1 MPVIR
6 EQRQYQVG
14 PIGVARASQT
24 GAMVGNAIAEN
35 ADRLANMF
43 FRAEAQQAEKKGI
56 EQARAADLK
65 SVITI
70 NPETGEPEAYKP
82 PESFGTIAADAYQRV
97 IMRRF
102 EQSIDDEIKLKS
114 KELAAKYRD
123 QPAIYEQTMADYIA
137 SMGNA
142 AEGQFKSY
150 INDVGT
156 SYLQAT
162 RLNLNIAKMNAER
175 RAAAA
180 AQKAAVF
187 EANQALRSMAA
198 TNGPGNWIK
207 PLNTLY
213 PISQITG
220 E

>member
-82 PESFGTIAADAYQRV
+82 PESFGTIATDAYQRV

-102 EQSIDDEIKLKS
+102 EASIEEEMKIKS
-114 KELAAKYRD
+114 SELAAKYSD
-123 QPAIYEQTMADYIA
+123 KPAIYEQTMADYIA
-137 SMGNA
+137 SMSNA

-150 INDVGT
+150 IVDTGT
-156 SYLQAT
+156 SYLQLT
-162 RLNLNIAKMNAER
+162 RANLMIRKMNAEL
-175 RAAAA
+175 AAAKKAALAQA
-180 AQKAAVF
+180 AQDEYYF
-187 EANQALRSMAA
+187 EMMLAN
-198 TNGPGNWIK
+198 GGVP
-207 PLNTLY
+207 
-213 PISQITG
+213 